1 MALREARERTT
12 GDLIASIAGRVP
24 LRNLHSQVLWQLG
37 VAIVGGDYPE
47 GTILP
52 SDTELLQRFEVSRT
66 VLREALKTLAAKG
79 MIEARAR
86 IGTRVLPRRRWN
98 LFDADVLAWHFETG
112 PDVEFLRSLSEIRIG
127 VELESAALAAQ
138 RRSDEQAEALI
149 ACAKRMGE
157 ATSAEQFARTD
168 LEFHRTVAEASGNPF
183 MASISAL
190 VELALTAAFTISSP
204 VEDAAAMVGTV
215 KAHGRIAEAIKAG
228 NADEAREAMKAV
240 ISEGFGRAA
249 GRMATNKKSRTKQET
264 S

>member
-1 MALREARERTT
+1 MAMRDARERTT

-52 SDTELLQRFEVSRT
+52 SDTELLQHFAVSRT

-228 NADEAREAMKAV
+228 NADEARDAMKAV

-249 GRMATNKKSRTKQET
+249 SRMASDGASRKT
-264 S
+264 

>member
-1 MALREARERTT
+1 MALREVRERTT

-37 VAIVGGDYPE
+37 VAIVGGDYAE

-228 NADEAREAMKAV
+228 NAEEAREAMKAV

-249 GRMATNKKSRTKQET
+249 GRMAAGKDSRTKQE
-264 S
+264 SN

>member
-37 VAIVGGDYPE
+37 VAIVGGDYAE

-204 VEDAAAMVGTV
+204 VEDPTAMVGTV
-215 KAHGRIAEAIKAG
+215 KAHSRIAEAIKAG
-228 NADEAREAMKAV
+228 DADGAREAMKAV

-249 GRMATNKKSRTKQET
+249 GRMAGDTGGRSKRGT